1 MDENSCWKNKI
12 LILGGLGGLILGL
25 LTAFLYIKT
34 RPDGTN
40 NKMTSQDKMKIGVN
54 LATMIKQIIEV
65 GK

>member
-1 MDENSCWKNKI
+1 MDENNRWKKKI
-12 LILGGLGGLILGL
+12 LILGGLSGIILGV

-40 NKMTSQDKMKIGVN
+40 SKITSRDKMKIGVN
-54 LATMIKQIIEV
+54 LATMIKQIIEI